1 MILAPPPR
9 FRELAC
15 PVKQGESAAVLQQKG
30 SIADLS
36 LAAVA
41 KVTGS
46 KVYDWLE
53 KSCWSRKMRERS
65 AAGGLENSKSDRF
78 NATDHRS
85 DGTEF
90 QIGVVF
96 VELIQVPSIFE

>member
-15 PVKQGESAAVLQQKG
+15 PIKQWESAAVLLQKG

-36 LAAVA
+36 LAAVP

-46 KVYDWLE
+46 KVGD
-53 KSCWSRKMRERS
+53 R
-65 AAGGLENSKSDRF
+65 LENSKSDRF

-85 DGTEF
+85 HGTEF
-90 QIGVVF
+90 EIGVVF

>member
-15 PVKQGESAAVLQQKG
+15 PVKQGEIAAVLLQKG
-30 SIADLS
+30 SITDSS

-41 KVTGS
+41 RVVGLKNRGGLEKIAVGS
-46 KVYDWLE
+46 KI
-53 KSCWSRKMRERS
+53 R
-65 AAGGLENSKSDRF
+65 GGLENSESDRF

-85 DGTEF
+85 HGTEF